1 MQEEKSWV
9 YTLILGVC
17 MLLCLLLIGRM
28 LLGHP
33 GENSPAQTEPETDG
47 QEDIQ
52 MGIEVG
58 EQELSAMIAQALPFQ
73 TGELALHIGA
83 DQTVSISATVRKKD
97 MENSGLIPGSLR
109 TALLFLPDH
118 CMVYGTWLVE
128 LQGGS
133 VILQCQEAKI
143 ADITLTDEIT
153 NLLSEQLGAAIN
165 HILQQQ
171 KISPDSLQWEDGI
184 LTILP

>member
-17 MLLCLLLIGRM
+17 MLFCLLLIGRM

-97 MENSGLIPGSLR
+97 MENSGLIPRQPADSTAVPSGSLHGVWHLVGG
-109 TALLFLPDH
+109 TAGRFCDSAMP
-118 CMVYGTWLVE
+118 
-128 LQGGS
+128 GGEDRRYY
-133 VILQCQEAKI
+133 L
-143 ADITLTDEIT
+143 
-153 NLLSEQLGAAIN
+153 AA
-165 HILQQQ
+165 
-171 KISPDSLQWEDGI
+171 
-184 LTILP
+184 